1 MVFGRKKQVLN
12 ESIEVT
18 LTAISRPLPN
28 VSLESKNVFCL
39 LIFFFSPGQIA
50 KSFNNCFI
58 CQIMFVYDLY
68 FAEIFPCAKQQ
79 FH

>member
-12 ESIEVT
+12 ETIEVT

-58 CQIMFVYDLY
+58 CQIMFVYDLNN
-68 FAEIFPCAKQQ
+68 FWGWGQVVF
-79 FH
+79 